1 MSYIAN
7 YTNSYDIRGHEIE
20 VTAPARFDDQTH
32 QVIPDLELDDQAAKL
47 ALQKV
52 PNPLYH
58 IPQALLV

>member
-32 QVIPDLELDDQAAKL
+32 QVIPEEMEIKSTKTSPHFRLESF
-47 ALQKV
+47 
-52 PNPLYH
+52 NNCPL
-58 IPQALLV
+58 